1 LLPTTVTAITTD
13 IHDSHHSTR
22 QSPQHTTSHC
32 YSPQHTTSP
41 ALTTT
46 YDTTLLLTTALNI
59 TYDTTATHHRSPHC
73 YSTQHSDTTTYD
85 TTDTHH
91 NITTTHDTATPT
103 DTNAYDTLPD
113 HTLSSPLR
121 YDPLHTLPN
130 HTTHCLYTPLHS
142 HHTTR
147 FDAQRNA
154 DSHTSIRESVCDQL
168 ATGSGSS
175 QSTHNQIKPAR
186 CGHESV
192 SSISQ
197 ITTSVRAQLAM

>member
-1 LLPTTVTAITTD
+1 MHSRISNIRVRAITAD

-73 YSTQHSDTTTYD
+73 YSTQHSPQHTTPPAL
-85 TTDTHH
+85 
-91 NITTTHDTATPT
+91 TTTHDTATTT

-121 YDPLHTLPN
+121 YDPPHTLL
-130 HTTHCLYTPLHS
+130 C
-142 HHTTR
+142 
-147 FDAQRNA
+147 QRSILNNKMSETLGLTAKCPFTLNA
-154 DSHTSIRESVCDQL
+154 PGFL
-168 ATGSGSS
+168 F
-175 QSTHNQIKPAR
+175 
-186 CGHESV
+186 
-192 SSISQ
+192 
-197 ITTSVRAQLAM
+197 